1 MLQIGSCVLVKV
13 WLISWTNIMNIFSKE
28 DTLIWEWYHLQCGN
42 FERFAIIF
50 CVELVER
57 KDWPKQLGPKEIDDF
72 GKFGINAQNE
82 SEFVELLQSCN
93 FDKVVVIK
101 SSFSVSNGILAIR
114 EMEDFERLWLIPKEG
129 NSQY

>member
-1 MLQIGSCVLVKV
+1 M
-13 WLISWTNIMNIFSKE
+13 
-28 DTLIWEWYHLQCGN
+28 
-42 FERFAIIF
+42 
-50 CVELVER
+50 ELVER

-114 EMEDFERLWLIPKEG
+114 EMEDFERL
-129 NSQY
+129 